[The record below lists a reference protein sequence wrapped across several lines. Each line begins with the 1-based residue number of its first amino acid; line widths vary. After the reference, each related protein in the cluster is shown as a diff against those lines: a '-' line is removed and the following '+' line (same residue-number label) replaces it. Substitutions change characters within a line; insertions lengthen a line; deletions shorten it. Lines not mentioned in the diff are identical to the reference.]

1 MKIIETKIE
10 DLIPADYNPR
20 ELTNKQH
27 QHLKE
32 SLTKF
37 GFVDPVIANMAKE
50 RKNIIIGG
58 HQRVRVWKE
67 MGHDTAPT
75 NFVELPD
82 IEDEKELNIR
92 LNKNTGQDDIEKL
105 ANYFDEKDLLKWGY
119 EKHEFGMFEPYND
132 EDINLPTGENKFQ
145 KMTFTLTEEQASK
158 IKAEIEAYK
167 KTDTYKYIETYG
179 NENSNAN
186 ALYGI
191 MHEYSKTN

>member
-67 MGHDTAPT
+67 MGHGTAPT

-119 EKHEFGMFEPYND
+119 EEFDLGIGSEFEPSKEEANRLDQIDGKNITCPKCKHEF
-132 EDINLPTGENKFQ
+132 
-145 KMTFTLTEEQASK
+145 
-158 IKAEIEAYK
+158 
-167 KTDTYKYIETYG
+167 KT
-179 NENSNAN
+179 
-186 ALYGI
+186 
-191 MHEYSKTN
+191 